1 MRVPRLAT
9 AAFLA
14 LVLAGSL
21 LAPASALGRP
31 IVPETFG
38 VQDDWARP
46 DDSGAWGTARM
57 WAAWCTVQPKSNMEV
72 NEAVSKRLTRAYQT
86 YVRSGARRLTVSLG
100 HPSPWVFN
108 NHHKAWARNK
118 HVWFCEASNANTSFP
133 TASSLRSG
141 RVHYA
146 YVAYVEAVIIAG
158 APYLAANPS
167 NRLVLQAWNEP
178 NLRNGGTITNKI
190 PGAARTWSQ
199 ASDSLR
205 AQERIIRQVASAM
218 IPGRFELTSP
228 SLYGKKTGL
237 NTKYFAAQAR
247 SRTVD
252 SFSINFYTLRQKSV
266 NTSLAKWRSKG
277 TVAKKLITRYR
288 SLRSV
293 PIWSTETNHNLTNG
307 IPSKKNL
314 TKTWASPSAQKRM
327 VEVTTMEA
335 LRIGFAGIQ
344 WYQGTLKQVA
354 VNTRPGTPATIASAA
369 LSRELTGRR
378 VVRCSTK
385 KKTTRCVLTARPG
398 SGRIT
403 VSWSAKG
410 SSGVRITR

>member
-1 MRVPRLAT
+1 MPVLRIAI
-9 AAFLA
+9 AA
-14 LVLAGSL
+14 VLAVLLVGS
-21 LAPASALGRP
+21 AVGPSSAAGRP

-38 VQDDWARP
+38 VQDDWAQP

-57 WAAWCTVQPKSNMEV
+57 WAAWCTVQPRSDLEV
-72 NEAVSKRLTRAYQT
+72 NDAATRKLTRAYGT

-108 NHHKAWARNK
+108 DHRKATARNK
-118 HVWFCEASNANTSFP
+118 HVWYCEASNANTSFP

-141 RVHYA
+141 RVHDA
-146 YVAYVEAVIIAG
+146 YVAYVAAVISAG
-158 APYLAANPS
+158 APYLDANPA

-178 NLRNGGTITNKI
+178 NLRNGGTIANRI
-190 PGAARTWSQ
+190 PGAARSWSQ

-205 AQERIIRQVASAM
+205 AQERIIRQVASEM
-218 IPGRFELTSP
+218 IPGRYEVTSP

-237 NTKYFAAQAR
+237 NTKYFKAQSR
-247 SRTVD
+247 RRTVD

-266 NTSLAKWRSKG
+266 NTSLAKWRKKG
-277 TVAKKLITRYR
+277 AVAKRLITRYK

-293 PIWSTETNHNLTNG
+293 PIWLTETNHNLTNG
-307 IPSKKNL
+307 NPSTKNL
-314 TKTWASPSAQKRM
+314 TKAWAKPAAQKRM

-344 WYQGTLKQVA
+344 WYQGRPKQVA

-369 LSRELTGRR
+369 LSQELIGRR
-378 VVRCSTK
+378 LVRCTTKK
-385 KKTTRCVLTARPG
+385 KKTTCVFTARPG
-398 SGRIT
+398 SGRIS
-403 VSWSAKG
+403 VSWSATG